1 MSLLPRFLI
10 EFSLKTRR
18 RISRRIELR
27 RIIEI
32 DACDEERNF
41 EGWDYIRLDCE
52 WIYIYIFKM
61 LVVLFFIES
70 LLHLYNLEKIVL
82 NRIIGR
88 ISRSGIILLNVIL
101 SCNLRNE
108 MIYYYFLK
116 VSLTTRYLHLQNEI
130 IGFW

>member
-1 MSLLPRFLI
+1 MLAM
-10 EFSLKTRR
+10 RR
-18 RISRRIELR
+18 EISRDE
-27 RIIEI
+27 II
-32 DACDEERNF
+32 
-41 EGWDYIRLDCE
+41 LDLIVSE
-52 WIYIYIFKM
+52 YIYIFKM

-82 NRIIGR
+82 NRIIGGR

>member
-1 MSLLPRFLI
+1 
-10 EFSLKTRR
+10 
-18 RISRRIELR
+18 
-27 RIIEI
+27 
-32 DACDEERNF
+32 
-41 EGWDYIRLDCE
+41 
-52 WIYIYIFKM
+52 M

-70 LLHLYNLEKIVL
+70 LLHFYNLEKNCIKS
-82 NRIIGR
+82 NNWKNF
-88 ISRSGIILLNVIL
+88 RSGIILLNVIL